1 MNHITTHLS
10 RWAAVAVIG
19 TAIAAPAA
27 WAQPSAE
34 AVAPAQQASQPEHRP
49 GHPHQRHKAEH
60 SAQRLERM
68 KNLLQLQPEQQAA
81 WDTYVASV
89 HQHSKKM
96 EQAHKAD
103 WKNMNTL
110 QRLDAKAQMRKEHLA
125 TAEQRD
131 QATRAFYNSLNSTQ
145 QKAFDSLPMGGKHR
159 GHF

>member
-34 AVAPAQQASQPEHRP
+34 AAAPAQQASQPEHRP

-110 QRLDAKAQMRKEHLA
+110 QRLDAKAQMRKEHLV
-125 TAEQRD
+125 TEEQRD
-131 QATRAFYNSLNSTQ
+131 QATRTFYNSLNSAQ